1 LPNEAH
7 ELHRSHYE
15 CYTRTMTEYTFNIGA
30 ACPAD
35 KAVARFVTVL
45 GIVNNEWHR
54 SMYLMNLTQDD
65 PDGAGI
71 RLQLTRSQAASLL
84 EATKFITDSRK
95 RFPEVGAFVDGLG
108 DDAQENLNRLL
119 AALDPNS
126 PHFMDWLKDHRDVT
140 NHFPKLHPAAYAN
153 GDEEIANALAA
164 AASHTGTI
172 TSRETQAKERFGFA
186 DEVAVQLLPDIVEN
200 PDEIKKLA
208 AARIALG
215 AFARAAIAAYIQ
227 NLPAGVVSTRD

>member
-1 LPNEAH
+1 
-7 ELHRSHYE
+7 
-15 CYTRTMTEYTFNIGA
+15 MTEYTFNIGA

-95 RFPEVGAFVDGLG
+95 RFPEVGTFVAGL
-108 DDAQENLNRLL
+108 DADAQQNLDRLL

-140 NHFPKLHPAAYAN
+140 NHFPKLHPTAYAN
-153 GDEEIANALAA
+153 GDEEVANALANA
-164 AASHTGTI
+164 APHTGTI
-172 TSRETQAKERFGFA
+172 STGETQAKERFGFA

-208 AARIALG
+208 EARIALG
-215 AFARAAIAAYIQ
+215 TFVRAAIAAYMYS
-227 NLPAGVVSTRD
+227 LPAGVVSTKD

>member
-1 LPNEAH
+1 
-7 ELHRSHYE
+7 
-15 CYTRTMTEYTFNIGA
+15 MTESTFNIGA

-35 KAVARFVTVL
+35 NAVARFVTVL

-84 EATKFITDSRK
+84 EATKFVTDSRK
-95 RFPEVGAFVDGLG
+95 RFPEVEAFVNGL
-108 DDAQENLNRLL
+108 DANAQQNLDRLS

-153 GDEEIANALAA
+153 GDEEIANALANA
-164 AASHTGTI
+164 APHTGTI
-172 TSRETQAKERFGFA
+172 TTGETQAKERFGFA
-186 DEVAVQLLPDIVEN
+186 DGVAVQLLPDIVKN
-200 PDEIKKLA
+200 PDEIKKLS

-215 AFARAAIAAYIQ
+215 AFVRAAIAAYMHG
-227 NLPAGVVSTRD
+227 LPAGVVSTKD

>member
-1 LPNEAH
+1 V
-7 ELHRSHYE
+7 
-15 CYTRTMTEYTFNIGA
+15 TEYSFNIGA

-35 KAVARFVTVL
+35 KAIARFVTVL

-54 SMYLMNLTQDD
+54 SMYLMNLTKED

-95 RFPEVGAFVDGLG
+95 RFPEVEAFVNGL
-108 DDAQENLNRLL
+108 DADAQQNLDRLL

-126 PHFMDWLKDHRDVT
+126 LDFMDWLKDHRDVT

-153 GDEEIANALAA
+153 GDEEIANALASA
-164 AASHTGTI
+164 APHTGTI
-172 TSRETQAKERFGFA
+172 TTGETQAKERFGFA
-186 DEVAVQLLPDIVEN
+186 DEVVVQLLPDIVTN
-200 PDEIKKLA
+200 PDEVKKLA

-215 AFARAAIAAYIQ
+215 AFVSAAIAAYMQ
-227 NLPAGVVSTRD
+227 GLSAGVVSIKD